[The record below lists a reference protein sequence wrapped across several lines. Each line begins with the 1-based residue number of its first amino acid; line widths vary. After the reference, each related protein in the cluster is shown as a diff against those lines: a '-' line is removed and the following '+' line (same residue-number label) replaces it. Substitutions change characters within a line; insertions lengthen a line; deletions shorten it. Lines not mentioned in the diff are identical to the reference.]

1 MTTLSRTDLAAIIT
15 LIDEHADKRLSVP
28 ELARYARVSV
38 RWLQRRFQEEF
49 GVSPGT
55 YIRLTRLRRIHDDL
69 LAADPES
76 GCTVEAVTSRWGVRH
91 SGRFAA
97 WYRSHY
103 DELPSVTL
111 NRR

>member
-1 MTTLSRTDLAAIIT
+1 MTTLSRPDLAAVIT
-15 LIDEHADKRLSVP
+15 LIDEHADKDLTVP
-28 ELARYARVSV
+28 ELARFARVSV
-38 RWLQRRFQEEF
+38 RWLQRRFQDEL
-49 GVSPGT
+49 GVSPST

-69 LAADPES
+69 VAADPEA

-103 DELPSVTL
+103 DEFPSATL
-111 NRR
+111 HRR

>member
-1 MTTLSRTDLAAIIT
+1 MTTPSGPDLAAVIT

-38 RWLQRRFQEEF
+38 RWLQRRFQEEL
-49 GVSPGT
+49 GVSPNA
-55 YIRLTRLRRIHDDL
+55 YIRLTRLRRIHEDL
-69 LAADPES
+69 LAGDPEA

-91 SGRFAA
+91 CGRFAA

-103 DELPSVTL
+103 DELPSATL
-111 NRR
+111 HRR